1 MTHAADPSCAPHRW
15 RFFRSGGFDQVQIER
30 TEDLLRLDEL
40 DPKLWAVL
48 ACPTRGLTL
57 DARTLAAIDTDGDGS
72 IRGPELRAAVRWT
85 LERLRDPSLLFEPG
99 EALPLAA
106 LRDEGTEG
114 ASLTAAAR
122 EVLTRVGRPGAEA
135 LEPADFDDTARLF
148 PADRFN
154 GDGVVTPALAAHD
167 PELAALIERVLTAVP
182 GEVDRS
188 GVAGVSAV
196 GWQAFR
202 EQLAQV
208 RAWRAAAPTD
218 EAAQPW
224 GERLPQALAAFEAV
238 QAKIDDHFTRCR
250 LAAYDPRA
258 ATALNTSEARFGELA
273 TRLLDGA
280 LEDVAALPLA
290 QVRPTD
296 TLPLSEGLNPAWAAR
311 MNALVVEGLR
321 PLWGEQ
327 PSLSLQRWDELKA
340 RLSVHRAWR
349 AARPASTLADETSE
363 HLRDWAEGPL
373 PAALDALI
381 ARDAQADAGAAAVDT
396 LARLVRLRRDLVT
409 LVRNVVNLSDFFDPE
424 RRAIFQIG
432 TLYLDQRSFDLCLQV
447 DDMGRHAALAPLSG
461 IYLVYGQCRRQGEAP
476 MTLVAAVTDGEADD
490 MLAPGRNGV
499 FIDHLGRDWGVTLLK
514 VVEAPIGVR
523 QAFWSP
529 YRRAARLI
537 GEQMQKFAAGRDK
550 AVETGAAERVAK
562 VESQAM
568 APVPAGEASKPM
580 AFDIA
585 RFAGIFAAI
594 GLALG
599 ALGTALAA
607 LVGSF
612 VALAWWQMP
621 LVLVGLMLLISGP
634 SVLLAWLK
642 LRKRNLGPLLDAN
655 GWAVNTRA
663 RLNLPFGAS
672 LTSVARLPQGA
683 ERSLRDPYAERSNA
697 WPWGLVVLGL
707 AAGALAWWL
716 RGGWGN

>member
-1 MTHAADPSCAPHRW
+1 MTHAADPSCVPHRW
-15 RFFRSGGFDQVQIER
+15 RFFRSGGFDQVQIDR
-30 TEDLLRLDEL
+30 VEDLRRLDEL

-85 LERLRDPSLLFEPG
+85 LERLRDPALLFEPG
-99 EALPLAA
+99 DALPLAA
-106 LRDEGTEG
+106 LRDDGPEGVG
-114 ASLTAAAR
+114 LTAAAR
-122 EVLTRVGRPGAEA
+122 EVLARVGRPDAMA
-135 LEPADFDDTARLF
+135 LEPADFDDPARLF

-167 PELAALIERVLTAVP
+167 PALAALIERVLAAAP
-182 GEVDRS
+182 GGTDRS
-188 GVAGVSAV
+188 GVAGVSAAD
-196 GWQAFR
+196 WQAFR

-208 RAWRAAAPTD
+208 RAWQANAPTD
-218 EAAQPW
+218 EATQPW

-238 QAKIDDHFTRCR
+238 QAKVEDHFTRCQ

-258 ATALNTSEARFGELA
+258 ATALSPSEARFGELA
-273 TRLLDGA
+273 PRLLDGA
-280 LEDVAALPLA
+280 LDDVAALPLA
-290 QVRPTD
+290 QVRPAD
-296 TLPLSEGLNPAWAAR
+296 TLPLNEGLNPAWAAR
-311 MNALVVEGLR
+311 MEALVAEGLR
-321 PLWGEQ
+321 PLWGDAPVLTRSQ
-327 PSLSLQRWDELKA
+327 WDGLKN
-340 RLSVHRAWR
+340 RLATHRAWR
-349 AARPASTLADETSE
+349 AARPASVLVEETPDR
-363 HLRDWAEGPL
+363 LQAWAEGPL

-381 ARDAQADAGAAAVDT
+381 ARDAQADAGTTAVDT

-523 QAFWSP
+523 QAFWTP
-529 YRRAARLI
+529 YRRAARLV
-537 GEQMQKFAAGRDK
+537 GEQLQKFAAGRDK
-550 AVETGAAERVAK
+550 EVEAGAAQRVAK

-568 APVPAGEASKPM
+568 APAPAGEATKP
-580 AFDIA
+580 APFDIA

-599 ALGTALAA
+599 ALGTAAVTLI
-607 LVGSF
+607 GSF

-621 LVLVGLMLLISGP
+621 LVLAGLMLLISGP

-672 LTSVARLPQGA
+672 LTSVARLPKGA
-683 ERSLRDPYAERSNA
+683 ERSLRDPYAERASV
-697 WPWGLVVLGL
+697 WPWGLLAL

-716 RGGWGN
+716 RGGGLGG